1 MNNKASNLIWD
12 PALAFLPSFPHE
24 FRRRAYVPISTAS
37 KSKKRQQKIK
47 NRNASTGAAKD
58 YKIQNALT
66 PPRATTY
73 TAQALFE
80 QIRRGDIDLDPE
92 YQRDVVWTAQKQ
104 TQLIDS
110 IFRNYYIPPIIFCVT
125 VHDDGSESRTCIDGK
140 QRLTSIRLFMDG
152 LIPHKDLHTGQ
163 QFWYKNNPEAKRR
176 GRNTLL
182 PEKYRL
188 IFSNKQVVCVEYG
201 KLKPPDERDIFRRV
215 QLGIALT
222 PAEKLQANAT
232 PRANFIRHLISSYC
246 TPSTLGHQDV
256 AWDRDRG
263 KDLYVVGL
271 AVLCSAKWSSH
282 SGLQVL
288 PRLSGLEDWMDRKT
302 AKDQKRK
309 SRNDIEDDSD
319 SEGRYQLPVPFC
331 ERVEKAFQVLV
342 KIATNKR
349 YNTPFLSSSGISARV
364 APLEM
369 VGSIMLVY
377 MTSTT
382 SAPTSSSSS
391 RRSFNPNK
399 PDHLSQLSNLIV
411 TMRRQLREIHKDI
424 RMNSTVARDMF
435 DFILEASR
443 NPFTYQG
450 TTPGTDPEYEEEEET
465 TRLSEV
471 KRVKRDPPSSS
482 HSTDGLAP
490 PRTARKSTLR
500 QQTPPGPDPA
510 NDKDETLWGGPV
522 HSSELEPSVSQMGA
536 EIMVE
541 GQASTTTP
549 SRPTF
554 PQTDMTMIT
563 QAQAQAQAMYAQ
575 MMAQSMIMMGMSPV
589 AAGTLLSSGMSGV
602 TPQMITT
609 AWGYSMGG
617 DETHHEPVPE
627 PANPNSERFSR
638 IPTDEPP
645 TGYAGANF

>member
-1 MNNKASNLIWD
+1 
-12 PALAFLPSFPHE
+12 
-24 FRRRAYVPISTAS
+24 
-37 KSKKRQQKIK
+37 
-47 NRNASTGAAKD
+47 
-58 YKIQNALT
+58 
-66 PPRATTY
+66 
-73 TAQALFE
+73 
-80 QIRRGDIDLDPE
+80 
-92 YQRDVVWTAQKQ
+92 
-104 TQLIDS
+104 
-110 IFRNYYIPPIIFCVT
+110 
-125 VHDDGSESRTCIDGK
+125 
-140 QRLTSIRLFMDG
+140 MDG

-188 IFSNKQVVCVEYG
+188 MFSNKQVVCVEYG

-215 QLGIALT
+215 QLGMALT

-263 KDLYVVGL
+263 KDLHVVGL
-271 AVLCSAKWSSH
+271 AVLCLAKWSSH
-282 SGLQVL
+282 SGLQAL
-288 PRLSGLEDWMDRKT
+288 PKLRGLEDWMDRKT
-302 AKDQKRK
+302 AMDQKRK
-309 SRNDIEDDSD
+309 SRDDLEDDSD
-319 SEGRYQLPVPFC
+319 SEGRYQLPEPFC

-382 SAPTSSSSS
+382 LAPTSSSSS

-411 TMRRQLREIHKDI
+411 TMRRQLREIHEDI

-435 DFILEASR
+435 DFILEAGR

-465 TRLSEV
+465 TRLSEA

-482 HSTDGLAP
+482 RSTDGLAP

-500 QQTPPGPDPA
+500 QQTPPSPDPA
-510 NDKDETLWGGPV
+510 NDKNETLWGGPV
-522 HSSELEPSVSQMGA
+522 QSLEPEPSVPQTGA

-541 GQASTTTP
+541 GQASTATP
-549 SRPTF
+549 SRPTLS
-554 PQTDMTMIT
+554 QTDTSMIT
-563 QAQAQAQAMYAQ
+563 QAQVQAMYAQ
-575 MMAQSMIMMGMSPV
+575 MIAQSMVMMGMSPV

-602 TPQMITT
+602 TPQMMSTV
-609 AWGYSMGG
+609 WGNSIGE
-617 DETHHEPVPE
+617 DETHHEPAPE

-638 IPTDEPP
+638 IPTDEPS